1 MINMTKD
8 FYSIVEVAALLG
20 LHVKTVRNYIHEGR
34 LASTRVGKQFR
45 IARADLNAFTGG
57 ALKSG
62 QPVQAPVETEVSSV
76 VEINGI
82 NFDNAQRIANVITA
96 AAKGRNESQALRIQT
111 VHYDDRARLKV
122 IIFGSMATTSAL
134 LGLIEH
140 LAHGTAAA
148 A

>member
-1 MINMTKD
+1 MSKD
-8 FYSIVEVAALLG
+8 LYSIVEVATLLG

-45 IARADLNAFTGG
+45 IARADLEAFTGG
-57 ALKSG
+57 TLGSG
-62 QPVQAPVETEVSSV
+62 QPVQAPVEAEVSSV

-82 NFDNAQRIANVITA
+82 TFDNAQRIANVIAA

-122 IIFGSMATTSAL
+122 IIFGSLPTTSAL

-140 LAHGTAAA
+140 LARDTAAA

>member
-1 MINMTKD
+1 MSKD
-8 FYSIVEVAALLG
+8 FYSIIEVAALLG

-34 LASTRVGKQFR
+34 LRSTRVGKQFR
-45 IARADLNAFTGG
+45 IARADLEAFTGG
-57 ALKSG
+57 ALDKG
-62 QPVQAPVETEVSSV
+62 APLQAPVESEVSSV

-96 AAKGRNESQALRIQT
+96 AAKGRNESQALHIQT

-122 IIFGSMATTSAL
+122 IIFGSMASTSAL
-134 LGLIEH
+134 LGLIQH